1 MLFFFSWLFL
11 LAKKKKIKI
20 SLENCVPCRSFS
32 FFFCFFLCSFFFSI
46 CGSFRYR
53 NAKRRSKIFFS
64 FFFGFGCWY
73 LRLTQCVCLC
83 AQQKRCKKWR
93 KKNFHFHFFGVNF
106 HLPEKHFLLKK
117 SPIFY
122 FRKWPSR
129 CMNSKMGI

>member
-1 MLFFFSWLFL
+1 MLFFSIWLFL
-11 LAKKKKIKI
+11 LAKKKKIKK

-32 FFFCFFLCSFFFSI
+32 FFFCFFLCSFFFPSVVLFVTETPNADQK
-46 CGSFRYR
+46 SFFR
-53 NAKRRSKIFFS
+53 

-73 LRLTQCVCLC
+73 LSLTQCVCLC
-83 AQQKRCKKWR
+83 AQQKRCKKWP